1 MRRIF
6 PGSRKPMHYIISI
19 FVTHHYEVWRSCW
32 ADMRKVLDGEWG
44 ELQWFIHLRNEKKK
58 TNWKERDCTPSGSG
72 IIKLLGYCENRICE
86 QVSMIGFEDTERKT
100 STLVEEC
107 ILNCSTEDIS
117 CIKKIKWSQH
127 VLITDLMTS
136 ENYYTSWHVF
146 E

>member
-44 ELQWFIHLRNEKKK
+44 ELQWFIHLRNEKKNK
-58 TNWKERDCTPSGSG
+58 LKGKGLYSFGIRYYKVVGVLRESDLWASFNDRVWRHWKEDIDSGRG
-72 IIKLLGYCENRICE
+72 MHPELLNRRYKLYKN
-86 QVSMIGFEDTERKT
+86 
-100 STLVEEC
+100 
-107 ILNCSTEDIS
+107 
-117 CIKKIKWSQH
+117 IKWSQH
-127 VLITDLMTS
+127 ILITDLMTS